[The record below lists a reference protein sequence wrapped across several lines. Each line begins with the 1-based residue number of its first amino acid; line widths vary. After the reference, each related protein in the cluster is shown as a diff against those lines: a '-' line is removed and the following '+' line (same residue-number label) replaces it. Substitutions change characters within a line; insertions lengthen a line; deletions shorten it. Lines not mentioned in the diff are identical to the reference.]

1 MPPLFFYSVCLHHKI
16 AVRVH
21 FEHQLPGTGILLV
34 LQENLFVAPAAVG
47 EPALLASSTT
57 RLIFCGVGT
66 FSPPLK
72 DSILGNEIKSSRI
85 HAVTLTGRFGPVV
98 KYVTEM
104 RVTDSTQYLRAA
116 HEQGVIRL
124 TLDIFFANGSV
135 ETRPTGTGIELCV
148 RLK

>member
-1 MPPLFFYSVCLHHKI
+1 
-16 AVRVH
+16 VH

-34 LQENLFVAPAAVG
+34 LQENLFVAAAVG
-47 EPALLASSTT
+47 EQALLACSTT
-57 RLIFCGVGT
+57 GLIFCGVGT
-66 FSPPLK
+66 LTPPLK

-116 HEQGVIRL
+116 HEQGVI
-124 TLDIFFANGSV
+124 
-135 ETRPTGTGIELCV
+135 
-148 RLK
+148 

>member
-16 AVRVH
+16 PVQVH
-21 FEHQLPGTGILLV
+21 FEHQLPGIGIVLV

-47 EPALLASSTT
+47 EPATRACSTT

-85 HAVTLTGRFGPVV
+85 HAVTLTGRFGSVV
-98 KYVTEM
+98 KYVTE
-104 RVTDSTQYLRAA
+104 
-116 HEQGVIRL
+116 
-124 TLDIFFANGSV
+124 
-135 ETRPTGTGIELCV
+135 
-148 RLK
+148 

>member
-1 MPPLFFYSVCLHHKI
+1 M
-16 AVRVH
+16 H

-34 LQENLFVAPAAVG
+34 LQENLFVATAEVG
-47 EPALLASSTT
+47 EQETRASSTT

-66 FSPPLK
+66 FSGPLK

-85 HAVTLTGRFGPVV
+85 HAVTLTGWFGSVV

-116 HEQGVIRL
+116 HEQGVILL

-135 ETRPTGTGIELCV
+135 ETRPTGTGIELCF
-148 RLK
+148 RFK